1 MLKFNNEVKE
11 PREYVPESLEECQ
24 EHYVPPVSAHI
35 YCPHFGH
42 CDGTDGG
49 CHWCRE
55 MTPYQWWMCS
65 DETWLRSLM
74 GPLARVKCETKEEAA
89 NFIESRKQ
97 LYASRKELKNET

>member
-1 MLKFNNEVKE
+1 MLKFNKEVKE

-24 EHYVPPVSAHI
+24 EHYVPPVSTHI
-35 YCPHFGH
+35 YCPNFGR

-74 GPLARVKCETKEEAA
+74 GPLARVKCETREAA
-89 NFIESRKQ
+89 VEFIEGRKQ
-97 LYASRKELKNET
+97 LYAKK